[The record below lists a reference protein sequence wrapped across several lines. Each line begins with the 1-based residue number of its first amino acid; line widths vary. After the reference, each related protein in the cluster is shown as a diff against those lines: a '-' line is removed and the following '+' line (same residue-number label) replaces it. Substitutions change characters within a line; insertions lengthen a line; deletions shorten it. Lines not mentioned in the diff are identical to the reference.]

1 MNKHLSKT
9 LFLMLAVLAV
19 LVVGCSDDDEGGS
32 VGIVPAISTI
42 SPTEGPVGTV
52 VTITGIN
59 LGDATSVTFGNVAAT
74 ITENTATS
82 IITAVPV
89 DAEEGE
95 QTITVTTAGGKGT
108 KMFTVTATVPDA
120 PTITSI
126 SPESLAGVVGST
138 VTITG
143 TNLAGAG
150 VLFGEIA
157 ATVDEAST
165 DTALIFTV
173 PEGAETGKIT
183 ITTAGGAVE
192 SAAFTILHAPTI
204 TSVSPESLEGEVGS
218 EVTITGENLEDAEV
232 YFGEVLV
239 TEVSASSATEITF
252 TIPGGAETGTIT
264 IKTAGGEVETEEF
277 TIVIPSDRYYVYDD
291 NTIPN
296 FSNFLGHGHSVLD
309 RTNAEVVFEGES
321 AIKVTFNYNGW
332 GDFGFVP
339 SPVHGGVMSTE
350 GFTEIVVSVYAMPGA
365 AQLNFWLKEQGAAN
379 ADIIKRKLPVV
390 EGEWKT
396 FTVPLSDLGSKTD
409 GDASNPTG
417 AHGPINFIELKFGAT
432 TTGGDASD
440 HTYYIDE
447 IYFQ

>member
-1 MNKHLSKT
+1 MNKRLTKT
-9 LFLMLAVLAV
+9 LFLMLTMLSVLI
-19 LVVGCSDDDEGGS
+19 VGCSDDDEEGS
-32 VGIVPAISTI
+32 IGIVPAISTI

-59 LGDATSVTFGNVAAT
+59 LAEATSVTFGDVTAT
-74 ITENTATS
+74 ITDNTPTS
-82 IITAVPV
+82 ITTTVPAE
-89 DAEEGE
+89 AEEGE

-120 PTITSI
+120 PTI
-126 SPESLAGVVGST
+126 A
-138 VTITG
+138 
-143 TNLAGAG
+143 
-150 VLFGEIA
+150 
-157 ATVDEAST
+157 
-165 DTALIFTV
+165 
-173 PEGAETGKIT
+173 
-183 ITTAGGAVE
+183 
-192 SAAFTILHAPTI
+192 
-204 TSVSPESLEGEVGS
+204 SVSPESLEGEVGS
-218 EVTITGENLEDAEV
+218 EVTITGENLEGAEV

-252 TIPGGAETGTIT
+252 TIPEGAETGIIT
-264 IKTAGGEVETEEF
+264 IKTAGGEVATEEF
-277 TIVIPSDRYYVYDD
+277 TIIAASGRYYVYDD
-291 NTIPN
+291 NTVPN

-309 RTNAEVVFEGES
+309 RTNTEEVFEGES

-339 SPVHGGVMSTE
+339 SPVHNGVMSTE

-379 ADIIKRKLPVV
+379 ADIIKRKLEVV
-390 EGEWKT
+390 EGEWTT
-396 FTVPLSDLGSKTD
+396 FTVPLSSLGSKTD

-417 AHGPINFIELKFGAT
+417 AHGPFNFIELKFGAT
-432 TTGGDASD
+432 TTGGEASA